1 VKVKMAAWMKLW
13 DKKEIEV
20 AGGGKVLAQMPVVVS
35 ASCSTEMRL

>member
-1 VKVKMAAWMKLW
+1 MAAWMKPW

-20 AGGGKVLAQMPVVVS
+20 AGGAKVLAQMPVVVS